1 MPSANSVFVA
11 ILAHLYDQVAD
22 RSIINSEFEVATGY
36 IDSSAGMLQQKSG
49 GSTSRGFRLLRVC
62 NEMELF

>member
-36 IDSSAGMLQQKSG
+36 IDSSAGMLQQKYG
-49 GSTSRGFRLLRVC
+49 VLHLAVLGY
-62 NEMELF
+62 